1 MPQAHLDVE
10 AAKGGREG
18 PFLLANETAEMI
30 SFARTPAFGALG
42 MAFLRPSAFVAAM
55 WALTAP
61 AAAQAPVA
69 IVEEVT
75 GNPPGIAFM
84 DYVEAGKIIQLGPDE
99 SIVLSY
105 LNSCLREA
113 IRGGAVKVGLDQSE
127 AMSAQIV
134 RTKVDCEA
142 GKMMRAVGQSS
153 DSASLIIRGKRPPTI
168 RPAPAPEF
176 TLYGLSPLIELK
188 GGGRLVIARL
198 DRAGE
203 YFALTIEP
211 KQLGRG
217 AFLDLAA
224 DGRSLTAGGVYGAR
238 WNGRLTVFKVDP
250 NAKPGQAPIIGRLLR
265 LGSAS

>member
-1 MPQAHLDVE
+1 
-10 AAKGGREG
+10 
-18 PFLLANETAEMI
+18 
-30 SFARTPAFGALG
+30 
-42 MAFLRPSAFVAAM
+42 MAFIRLSAFLVGM
-55 WALTAP
+55 WLLMAP
-61 AAAQAPVA
+61 ASAQAPVA

-75 GNPPGIAFM
+75 GNPPGVAFM
-84 DYVEAGKIIQLGPDE
+84 DYVEAGKIIQLGPDD

-127 AMSAQIV
+127 ALSAQIV
-134 RTKVDCEA
+134 RTKADCQA
-142 GKMMRAVGQSS
+142 GKMMRAIGQTS
-153 DSASLIIRGKRPPTI
+153 DSASLIIRGKRPSTI
-168 RPAPAPEF
+168 KRAPEPEF

-198 DRAGE
+198 DKTGE

-211 KQLGRG
+211 KQLVRG
-217 AFLDLAA
+217 AFLDLATK
-224 DGRSLTAGGVYGAR
+224 GESLTAGGVYGVR

-250 NAKPGQAPIIGRLLR
+250 DAKPGQTPIIGRLLR